1 MKTKEYARLR
11 LGVSGPGRKALA
23 EHVLGEFNANEK
35 DLISLATME
44 SCKAI
49 EDWIVEDE
57 IQLVMNRCNPH

>member
-23 EHVLGEFNANEK
+23 EHVLSEFSANEK
-35 DLISLATME
+35 DLISFATME
-44 SCKAI
+44 SCKTI
-49 EDWIVEDE
+49 EDWILEDE